1 MALDCFVA
9 LPRNDDLAAKIDEV
23 IRFKSRR
30 RAMTTMY
37 KLLSPFLALAL
48 SLAACG
54 YAGAQPYPNHP
65 IKMIVPFAPGGAD
78 VIARL
83 VGDQITAALGQ
94 PVVHENRPGAG
105 GVTGTKSIVT
115 AAPDGYTIT
124 LASPGP
130 ITVAPAVNKNADYN
144 PIRELAPVALIA
156 TSPIVLV
163 VNPNV
168 PVKTVKELVAYAN
181 ANPGKANY
189 ASVGFGTSPH
199 LLGELLKQKTGA
211 KIVHVPY
218 RGSSPALVD
227 LLSNQVQFLFDNLR
241 NVHTFISSGK
251 LRALAVTSETRS
263 PALPDVPTMKEAGV
277 DGFVDVYWNGVL
289 APGGT
294 PSDIV
299 GKLNAVIN
307 AGLNTPVMKEN
318 LTKLDMQPKPATPAE
333 FAAFIKAGLQKWSD
347 IAGKL

>member
-1 MALDCFVA
+1 MLASAL
-9 LPRNDDLAAKIDEV
+9 
-23 IRFKSRR
+23 
-30 RAMTTMY
+30 T
-37 KLLSPFLALAL
+37 
-48 SLAACG
+48 LAAC
-54 YAGAQPYPNHP
+54 AHAAAQTYPNRP

-83 VGDQITAALGQ
+83 VGDQISAVLGQ

-130 ITVAPAVNKNADYN
+130 ITVAPAVNKNADYD
-144 PIRELAPVALIA
+144 PIRQLAPVALIA

-163 VNPNV
+163 VNPNL
-168 PVKTVKELVAYAN
+168 PVKTVKELVTYAN
-181 ANPGKANY
+181 ANPGKVNY

-211 KIVHVPY
+211 QIVHVPY

-227 LLSNQVQFLFDNLR
+227 ILSGEIQFLFDNLR
-241 NVHTFISSGK
+241 NVQTFIQSGK

-263 PALPDVPTMKEAGV
+263 EDLPDVPTMKESGV

-294 PSDIV
+294 PAEIV
-299 GKLNAVIN
+299 GKLNTVIN
-307 AGLNTPVMKEN
+307 DGLNKPEMKEN
-318 LTKLDMQPKPATPAE
+318 LIKLNMQPKPESPTE
-333 FAAFIKAGLQKWSD
+333 FTAFIKAGLQKWSD
-347 IAGKL
+347 IVRAGNL